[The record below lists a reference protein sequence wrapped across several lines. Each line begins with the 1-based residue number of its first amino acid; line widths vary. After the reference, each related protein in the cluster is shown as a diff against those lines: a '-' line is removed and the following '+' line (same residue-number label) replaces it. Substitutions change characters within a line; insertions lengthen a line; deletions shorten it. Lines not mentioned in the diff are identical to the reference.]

1 VISNLNAKSQLFLA
15 DVERI
20 QNAASGASRR
30 LSSGLRIT
38 EASDSPDQISPLLQ
52 LRAQRAH
59 IAQVQTNLSLAQ
71 ANAQAADSALSS
83 AIQLMDSA
91 QSLAT
96 EAASDLTTASG
107 RATIA
112 NQIEAIQQ
120 RMLAIANTS
129 VQGSYIFSGDDDR
142 TPAYAVDTQGTS
154 PETGMARVS
163 SAAATRHVEE
173 PTGGSFASSMNAQ
186 SIFDARDGNGA
197 VTQSNVFY
205 SLQRLRTELLDPNT
219 TADSIRDTIGDL
231 QQASEQL
238 NIAQA
243 FYGDV
248 QNRIQSAQD
257 AAASRKTQIE
267 TRISGIADA
276 DAAGDALALAQ
287 ANTQLTAAFQ
297 AQAQIPRKTLFDY
310 LS

>member
-38 EASDSPDQISPLLQ
+38 QASDSPDQVSPLLQ
-52 LRAQRAH
+52 LRAQHAH
-59 IAQVQTNLSLAQ
+59 IAQIQTNLSLAQ
-71 ANAQAADSALSS
+71 ANAEASDSALAS

-96 EAASDLTTASG
+96 QAASDLTTADG
-107 RATIA
+107 RSTIA
-112 NQIEAIQQ
+112 NQVQAIQQ
-120 RMLAIANTS
+120 RMLAISNTT
-129 VQGSYIFSGDDDR
+129 VQGSYIFSGDSDR
-142 TPAYAVDTQGTS
+142 TPAYAADALGDS
-154 PETGMARVS
+154 PETGVVRVS
-163 SAAATRHVEE
+163 LAAARRQIEE
-173 PTGGSFASSMNAQ
+173 PTGGSFASSMTAQ
-186 SIFDARDGNGA
+186 SIFDPRDGNGA
-197 VTQSNVFY
+197 VTQDNVFHA
-205 SLQRLRTELLDPNT
+205 LQWLRAELLSPNA
-219 TADSIRDTIGDL
+219 TASSIQATIGDL
-231 QQASEQL
+231 QQASERL

-276 DAAGDALALAQ
+276 DAAADALTLAQ
-287 ANTQLTAAFQ
+287 ANTELSAAFQ
-297 AQAQIPRKTLFDY
+297 AQAQMPRKTLFDY